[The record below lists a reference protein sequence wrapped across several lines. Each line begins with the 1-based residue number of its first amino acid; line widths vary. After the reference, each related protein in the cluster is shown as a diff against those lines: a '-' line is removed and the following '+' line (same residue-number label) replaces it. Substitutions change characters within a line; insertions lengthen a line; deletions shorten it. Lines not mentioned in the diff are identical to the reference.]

1 MNKWDFGGWATK
13 NDLKCADGRTIRRNA
28 FASDDGH
35 TVPLVWQHSHNNVEN
50 VLGHAL
56 LQNRK
61 EGVYAYC
68 ALNNTDMGNHAREL
82 IRHGDI
88 SALSI
93 YANNLKQSGGDVLH
107 GSIKEVSLVLAGA
120 NPGALIDYLDLEH
133 GEDCATEAMI
143 YGNFDIDDFLSH
155 SEEDENQCKDE
166 ELAHSEEGEDDMPD
180 YSNMTVG
187 EVFNTLNEDQKNAV
201 YYLVGQAAGDS
212 EEDEEVRH
220 NVFEN
225 DEPDNVLSHAEIT
238 DIISDARRG
247 GSMKDAFLAHGIED
261 VGMLFPEPHNLNT
274 PPEFIKR
281 KDDWVAKVMNA
292 VHRTPFSRVKSMF
305 ADLTEDEARAKG
317 YIKGKFKK
325 EEVFSLL
332 KRTTDPT
339 TIYKKQKM
347 DRDDVL
353 DITDFDVIAWLK
365 QEMRMM
371 LEEECARAILT
382 GDGRPTSSDDKIP
395 EDHVRPVWTD
405 SDLFTIKVPVTI
417 AQSASESD
425 IAKATIRAIIKSR
438 KNYRGSGDPVF
449 YTTEDAITD
458 MLLLEDTTGRII
470 YDSMDKLKTALRVKD
485 IVTVPPMEGLSRD
498 VTNGAKVETHNLVG
512 LIVNLN
518 DYNVGA
524 DRGGAVNMFDDF
536 DIDYNAQKYLIETR
550 FSGALTKPYS
560 AMAIETVV
568 SAG

>member
-1 MNKWDFGGWATK
+1 
-13 NDLKCADGRTIRRNA
+13 
-28 FASDDGH
+28 
-35 TVPLVWQHSHNNVEN
+35 
-50 VLGHAL
+50 
-56 LQNRK
+56 
-61 EGVYAYC
+61 
-68 ALNNTDMGNHAREL
+68 
-82 IRHGDI
+82 
-88 SALSI
+88 
-93 YANNLKQSGGDVLH
+93 
-107 GSIKEVSLVLAGA
+107 
-120 NPGALIDYLDLEH
+120 
-133 GEDCATEAMI
+133 
-143 YGNFDIDDFLSH
+143 
-155 SEEDENQCKDE
+155 
-166 ELAHSEEGEDDMPD
+166 
-180 YSNMTVG
+180 
-187 EVFNTLNEDQKNAV
+187 
-201 YYLVGQAAGDS
+201 
-212 EEDEEVRH
+212 
-220 NVFEN
+220 
-225 DEPDNVLSHAEIT
+225 
-238 DIISDARRG
+238 
-247 GSMKDAFLAHGIED
+247 
-261 VGMLFPEPHNLNT
+261 
-274 PPEFIKR
+274 
-281 KDDWVAKVMNA
+281 MNA

-405 SDLFTIKVPVTI
+405 SDLFTIKVPVTV

-485 IVTVPPMEGLSRD
+485 IVTIPTMEGLSRD

-524 DRGGAVNMFDDF
+524 DKGGAVNMFDDF

>member
-1 MNKWDFGGWATK
+1 MSKYDFSGWATK
-13 NDLKCADGRTIRRNA
+13 NDLRCSDGRTIRRNA
-28 FASDDGH
+28 FAGDDGH
-35 TVPLVWQHSHNNVEN
+35 TVPLVWQHSHNNPEN

-56 LQNRK
+56 LQNK
-61 EGVYAYC
+61 DEGVYAYC
-68 ALNNTDMGNHAREL
+68 TFNNTDSARHAKEL

-88 SALSI
+88 CALSI
-93 YANNLKQSGGDVLH
+93 YANGLKQDHGDVLH

-120 NPGALIDYLDLEH
+120 NPGALIDYMDIQH
-133 GEDCATEAMI
+133 GEDAATEALI
-143 YGNFDIDDFLSH
+143 YTNMDISLEH
-155 SEEDENQCKDE
+155 ADEP
-166 ELAHSEEGEDDMPD
+166 EEGEKKMAD
-180 YSNMTVG
+180 SNKEKTVKD
-187 EVFNTLNEDQKNAV
+187 VFDTLNEEQKNVV
-201 YYLVGQAAGDS
+201 YYLVGQATDS
-212 EEDEEVRH
+212 KGEGGADDKEEDKEVKH

-225 DEPDNVLSHAEIT
+225 DTPENTLTHAEFIE
-238 DIISDARRG
+238 IVNDAKRC

-261 VGMLFPEPHNLNT
+261 VGMLFPEAHNLNT

-347 DRDDVL
+347 DRDDVM
-353 DITDFDVIAWLK
+353 DITDFDVIMWLK

-371 LEEECARAILT
+371 LDEECARAILT
-382 GDGRPTSSDDKIP
+382 GDGRLASSDDKIA

-405 SDLFTIKVPVTI
+405 SDLFTIKVPVTV
-417 AQSASESD
+417 AQNASESD

-485 IVTVPPMEGLSRD
+485 IVTVPTMEGLSRE
-498 VTNGAKVETHNLVG
+498 VTNGVKVETHNLVG

-524 DRGGAVNMFDDF
+524 DRGGAVRLFDGF
-536 DIDYNAQKYLIETR
+536 DLDYNAQKYLIETR

>member
-1 MNKWDFGGWATK
+1 
-13 NDLKCADGRTIRRNA
+13 
-28 FASDDGH
+28 
-35 TVPLVWQHSHNNVEN
+35 
-50 VLGHAL
+50 
-56 LQNRK
+56 
-61 EGVYAYC
+61 VYAYC
-68 ALNNTDMGNHAREL
+68 TFNNTDSARHAKEL

-88 SALSI
+88 CALSI
-93 YANNLKQSGGDVLH
+93 YANGLKQDHGDVLH

-120 NPGALIDYLDLEH
+120 NPGALIDYMDIQH
-133 GEDCATEAMI
+133 GEDAATEALI
-143 YGNFDIDDFLSH
+143 YTNMDISLEHADEPEK
-155 SEEDENQCKDE
+155 EEKKMADSNKEKTVKD
-166 ELAHSEEGEDDMPD
+166 
-180 YSNMTVG
+180 
-187 EVFNTLNEDQKNAV
+187 VFNTLNEEQKDVV
-201 YYLVGQAAGDS
+201 YYLVGQAMDS
-212 EEDEEVRH
+212 KGEDGADDNKEDEEVKH

-225 DEPDNVLSHAEIT
+225 DTPKNTPTHAEFAEILG
-238 DIISDARRG
+238 DGKRC
-247 GSMKDAFLAHGIED
+247 GSLKEAALAHGIED

-365 QEMRMM
+365 IEMRMM
-371 LEEECARAILT
+371 LDEECARAILT
-382 GDGRPTSSDDKIP
+382 GDGRLSSSDDKIA
-395 EDHVRPVWTD
+395 EDHVRPVWKD
-405 SDLFTIKVPVTI
+405 SDLFTIKVPVTV
-417 AQSASESD
+417 AQNASDSD
-425 IAKATIRAIIKSR
+425 RAKATIRAIIKSR
-438 KNYRGSGDPVF
+438 KNYRGSGDPTF
-449 YTTEDAITD
+449 YTTEDVVTD
-458 MLLLEDTTGRII
+458 MLLIEDTTGRVI
-470 YDSMDKLKTALRVKD
+470 YDTMEKLRTVLRVKE
-485 IVTVPPMEGLSRD
+485 IVTVPTMEGLSRE
-498 VTNGAKVETHNLVG
+498 VNNGGKVEMHNLLG

-524 DRGGAVNMFDDF
+524 DNGGSVRMFDGF
-536 DIDYNAQKYLIETR
+536 DIDFNAMKYLIETR
-550 FSGALTKPYS
+550 FSGALIKPYS
-560 AMAIETVV
+560 AMAIESVE

>member
-1 MNKWDFGGWATK
+1 MSKYDFSGWATK
-13 NDLKCADGRTIRRNA
+13 NDLRCSDGRTIRRNA
-28 FASDDGH
+28 FAGDDGR
-35 TVPLVWQHSHNNVEN
+35 TVPLVWQHSHNNPEN

-56 LQNRK
+56 LQNK
-61 EGVYAYC
+61 DEGVYAYC
-68 ALNNTDMGNHAREL
+68 TFNNTDSARHTKEL

-88 SALSI
+88 CALSI
-93 YANNLKQSGGDVLH
+93 YANGLKQDHGDVLH

-120 NPGALIDYLDLEH
+120 NPGALIDYMDIQH
-133 GEDCATEAMI
+133 GEEAATEARI
-143 YGNFDIDDFLSH
+143 YTNMDISLEH
-155 SEEDENQCKDE
+155 ADEP
-166 ELAHSEEGEDDMPD
+166 EEGEKKMADT
-180 YSNMTVG
+180 NKEKTVKD
-187 EVFNTLNEDQKNAV
+187 VFDTLNEEQKNAV
-201 YYLVGQAAGDS
+201 YYLVGQAMDS
-212 EEDEEVRH
+212 KGESEADDKDENKEEDKEVKH

-225 DEPDNVLSHAEIT
+225 DTPENTLTHAEFMKIAN
-238 DIISDARRG
+238 DAKRC

-405 SDLFTIKVPVTI
+405 SDLFTIKVPVTV

-485 IVTVPPMEGLSRD
+485 IVTVPTMEGLSRD
-498 VTNGAKVETHNLVG
+498 VTNGVKVETHNLVG

-524 DRGGAVNMFDDF
+524 DKGGAVNMFDDF

>member
-1 MNKWDFGGWATK
+1 MSKYDFSGWATK
-13 NDLKCADGRTIRRNA
+13 NDLRCSDGRTIRRNA
-28 FASDDGH
+28 FAGDDGR
-35 TVPLVWQHSHNNVEN
+35 TVPLVWQHSHSNPEN

-56 LQNRK
+56 LQNK
-61 EGVYAYC
+61 DEGVYAYC
-68 ALNNTDMGNHAREL
+68 TFNNTDTARHAKEL

-88 SALSI
+88 CALSI
-93 YANNLKQSGGDVLH
+93 YANGLKQDHGDVLH

-120 NPGALIDYLDLEH
+120 NPGALIDYMDIQH
-133 GEDCATEAMI
+133 GEDAATEARI
-143 YGNFDIDDFLSH
+143 YTNMDISLEHADEP
-155 SEEDENQCKDE
+155 EEEKKMADSNKEKTVKD
-166 ELAHSEEGEDDMPD
+166 
-180 YSNMTVG
+180 
-187 EVFNTLNEDQKNAV
+187 VFNTLNEEQKDVV
-201 YYLVGQAAGDS
+201 YYLVGQAMDSKGEGGADDNKEDS
-212 EEDEEVRH
+212 EVKH

-225 DEPDNVLSHAEIT
+225 DTPEKTLTHAEFVEILG
-238 DIISDARRG
+238 DGKRC
-247 GSMKDAFLAHGIED
+247 GSLKEAALAHGIED

-365 QEMRMM
+365 TEMRMM

-382 GDGRPTSSDDKIP
+382 GDGRLSSSDDKIA

-405 SDLFTIKVPVTI
+405 SDLFTIKVPVMV
-417 AQSASESD
+417 AQNASDSD
-425 IAKATIRAIIKSR
+425 RAKATIRAIIKSR
-438 KNYRGSGDPVF
+438 KNYRGSGDPTF
-449 YTTEDAITD
+449 YTTEDVVTD
-458 MLLLEDTTGRII
+458 MLLIEDTTGRVI
-470 YDSMDKLKTALRVKD
+470 YDTMEKLKTVLRVKE
-485 IVTVPPMEGLSRD
+485 IVTVPTMEGLSRE
-498 VTNGAKVETHNLVG
+498 VNNNGKVEMHNLLG

-524 DRGGAVNMFDDF
+524 DNGGAVRMFDDF
-536 DIDYNAQKYLIETR
+536 DIDFNAMKYLIETR
-550 FSGALTKPYS
+550 CSGALIKPYS
-560 AMAIETVV
+560 AMAIESVEA
-568 SAG
+568 AG

>member
-1 MNKWDFGGWATK
+1 MSKYDFSGWATK
-13 NDLKCADGRTIRRNA
+13 NDLRCSDGRTIRRNA
-28 FASDDGH
+28 FAGDDGH
-35 TVPLVWQHSHNNVEN
+35 TVPLVWQHSHSNPEN

-56 LQNRK
+56 LQNK
-61 EGVYAYC
+61 DEGVYAYC
-68 ALNNTDMGNHAREL
+68 TFNNTDSARHTKEL

-88 SALSI
+88 CALSI
-93 YANNLKQSGGDVLH
+93 YANGLKQDHGDVLH

-120 NPGALIDYLDLEH
+120 NPGALIDYIDIQH
-133 GEDCATEAMI
+133 GEDAATEALI
-143 YGNFDIDDFLSH
+143 YTNMDISLEHADEPEKEEKKMADSNKEKTVKDVFD
-155 SEEDENQCKDE
+155 
-166 ELAHSEEGEDDMPD
+166 
-180 YSNMTVG
+180 
-187 EVFNTLNEDQKNAV
+187 TLNEEQKDVV
-201 YYLVGQAAGDS
+201 YYLVGQAMDS
-212 EEDEEVRH
+212 KGESETDDKEEDKEVKH

-225 DEPDNVLSHAEIT
+225 DTPENTLTHADFVAIVN
-238 DIISDARRG
+238 DAKRC
-247 GSMKDAFLAHGIED
+247 GSMKEAFLAHGIED
-261 VGMLFPEPHNLNT
+261 VGMLFPEAHNLNT

-347 DRDDVL
+347 DRDDVM
-353 DITDFDVIAWLK
+353 DITDFDVIMWLK

-371 LEEECARAILT
+371 LDEECARAILT
-382 GDGRPTSSDDKIP
+382 GDGRLASSDDKIA

-405 SDLFTIKVPVTI
+405 SDLFTIKVPVTV
-417 AQSASESD
+417 AQNASESD

-485 IVTVPPMEGLSRD
+485 IVTVPTMEGLSRE
-498 VTNGAKVETHNLVG
+498 VTNGVKVETHNLVG

-524 DRGGAVNMFDDF
+524 DRGGAVRLFDGF
-536 DIDYNAQKYLIETR
+536 DLDYNAQKYLIETR

>member
-1 MNKWDFGGWATK
+1 MSKYDFSGWATK
-13 NDLKCADGRTIRRNA
+13 NDLRCSDGRTIRRNA
-28 FASDDGH
+28 FAGDDGH
-35 TVPLVWQHSHNNVEN
+35 TVPLVWQHSHNNPEN

-56 LQNRK
+56 LQNK
-61 EGVYAYC
+61 DEGVYAYC
-68 ALNNTDMGNHAREL
+68 TFNNTDSARHAKEL

-88 SALSI
+88 CALSI
-93 YANNLKQSGGDVLH
+93 YANGLKQDHGDVLH

-120 NPGALIDYLDLEH
+120 NPGALIDYMDIQH
-133 GEDCATEAMI
+133 GEDAATEALI
-143 YGNFDIDDFLSH
+143 YTNMDISLEH
-155 SEEDENQCKDE
+155 ADEP
-166 ELAHSEEGEDDMPD
+166 EEGEKKMAD
-180 YSNMTVG
+180 SNNEKTVKD
-187 EVFNTLNEDQKNAV
+187 VFDTLNEEQKNVV
-201 YYLVGQAAGDS
+201 YYLIGQAMDSKGEGGADDNEEDS
-212 EEDEEVRH
+212 EVKH

-225 DEPDNVLSHAEIT
+225 DTPENALTHAEFVEILG
-238 DIISDARRG
+238 DGKRC
-247 GSMKDAFLAHGIED
+247 GSLKEAALAHGIED
-261 VGMLFPEPHNLNT
+261 VGMLFPESHNLNT

-292 VHRTPFSRVKSMF
+292 VHHTPFSRVKSMF

-365 QEMRMM
+365 TEMRMM

-382 GDGRPTSSDDKIP
+382 GDGRLSSSDDKIA

-405 SDLFTIKVPVTI
+405 SDLFTIKVPVTV
-417 AQSASESD
+417 AQNASDSD
-425 IAKATIRAIIKSR
+425 RAKATIRAIIKSR
-438 KNYRGSGDPVF
+438 KNYRGSGDPTF
-449 YTTEDAITD
+449 YTTEDVVTD
-458 MLLLEDTTGRII
+458 MLLIEDTTGRVI
-470 YDSMDKLKTALRVKD
+470 YDTMEKLKTVLRVKD
-485 IVTVPPMEGLSRD
+485 IVTVPTMEGLSRE
-498 VTNGAKVETHNLVG
+498 VNNNGKVETHNLLG

-524 DRGGAVNMFDDF
+524 DKGGAVTMFDDF
-536 DIDYNAQKYLIETR
+536 DIDFNAMKYLIETR
-550 FSGALTKPYS
+550 FSGALIKPYS
-560 AMAIETVV
+560 AMAIESVEA
-568 SAG
+568 AG

>member
-1 MNKWDFGGWATK
+1 MSKYDFSGWATK
-13 NDLKCADGRTIRRNA
+13 NDLRCSDGRTIRRNA
-28 FASDDGH
+28 FAGDDGH
-35 TVPLVWQHSHNNVEN
+35 TVPLVWQHSHNNPEN

-56 LQNRK
+56 LQNK
-61 EGVYAYC
+61 DEGVYAYC
-68 ALNNTDMGNHAREL
+68 TFNNTDSARHAKEL

-88 SALSI
+88 CALSI
-93 YANNLKQSGGDVLH
+93 YANGLKQDHGDVLH

-120 NPGALIDYLDLEH
+120 NPGALIDYMDIQH
-133 GEDCATEAMI
+133 GEDAATEALI
-143 YGNFDIDDFLSH
+143 YTNMDISLEH
-155 SEEDENQCKDE
+155 ADEP
-166 ELAHSEEGEDDMPD
+166 EEGEKKMAD
-180 YSNMTVG
+180 SNNEKTVKD
-187 EVFNTLNEDQKNAV
+187 VFDTLNEEQKNVV
-201 YYLVGQAAGDS
+201 YYLVGQAMDSKGEGGTDGNKEDS
-212 EEDEEVRH
+212 EVKH

-225 DEPDNVLSHAEIT
+225 DTPENTLTHAEFVEILG
-238 DIISDARRG
+238 DGKRC
-247 GSMKDAFLAHGIED
+247 GSLKEAALAHGIED

-292 VHRTPFSRVKSMF
+292 VHHTPFSRVKSMF

-347 DRDDVL
+347 DRDDVV

-365 QEMRMM
+365 TEMRMM

-382 GDGRPTSSDDKIP
+382 GDGRLSSSDDKIA

-405 SDLFTIKVPVTI
+405 SDLFTIKVPVTV
-417 AQSASESD
+417 AQNASDSD
-425 IAKATIRAIIKSR
+425 RAKATIRAIIKSR
-438 KNYRGSGDPVF
+438 KNYRGSGDPTF
-449 YTTEDAITD
+449 YTTEDVVTD
-458 MLLLEDTTGRII
+458 MLLIEDTTGRVI
-470 YDSMDKLKTALRVKD
+470 YDTMEKLKTVLRVKE
-485 IVTVPPMEGLSRD
+485 IVTVPTMEGLSRD
-498 VTNGAKVETHNLVG
+498 VNNNGKVEIHNLLG

-524 DRGGAVNMFDDF
+524 DKGGSVTMFDDF
-536 DIDYNAQKYLIETR
+536 DIDFNAMKYLIETR
-550 FSGALTKPYS
+550 FSGALIKPYS
-560 AMAIETVV
+560 AMAIESVEA
-568 SAG
+568 AG

>member
-1 MNKWDFGGWATK
+1 MSKYDFSGWATK
-13 NDLKCADGRTIRRNA
+13 NDLRCSDGRTIRRNA
-28 FASDDGH
+28 FAGDDGH
-35 TVPLVWQHSHNNVEN
+35 TVPLVWQHSHNNPEN

-56 LQNRK
+56 LQNK
-61 EGVYAYC
+61 DEGVYAYC
-68 ALNNTDMGNHAREL
+68 TFNNTDSARHAKEL

-88 SALSI
+88 CALSI
-93 YANNLKQSGGDVLH
+93 YANGLKQDHGDVLH

-120 NPGALIDYLDLEH
+120 NPGALIDYMDIQH
-133 GEDCATEAMI
+133 GEDAATEALI
-143 YGNFDIDDFLSH
+143 YTNMDISLEH
-155 SEEDENQCKDE
+155 ADEP
-166 ELAHSEEGEDDMPD
+166 EEGEKKMAD
-180 YSNMTVG
+180 SNNEKTVKD
-187 EVFNTLNEDQKNAV
+187 VFDTLNEEQKNVV
-201 YYLVGQAAGDS
+201 YYLVGQAMDSKGEGGTDGNEEDS
-212 EEDEEVRH
+212 EVKH

-225 DEPDNVLSHAEIT
+225 DTPENTLTHAEFVEILG
-238 DIISDARRG
+238 DGKRC
-247 GSMKDAFLAHGIED
+247 GSLKEAALAHGIED

-292 VHRTPFSRVKSMF
+292 VHHTPFSRVKSMF

-365 QEMRMM
+365 TEMRMM

-382 GDGRPTSSDDKIP
+382 GDGRLSSSDDKIA

-405 SDLFTIKVPVTI
+405 SDLFTIKVPVMI
-417 AQSASESD
+417 AQNASDSD
-425 IAKATIRAIIKSR
+425 RAKATIRAIIKSR
-438 KNYRGSGDPVF
+438 KNYRGSGDPTF
-449 YTTEDAITD
+449 YTTEDVVTD
-458 MLLLEDTTGRII
+458 MLLIEDTTGRVI
-470 YDSMDKLKTALRVKD
+470 YDTMEKLKTVLRVKE
-485 IVTVPPMEGLSRD
+485 IVTVPTMEGLSRD
-498 VTNGAKVETHNLVG
+498 VNNNGKVETHNLLG

-524 DRGGAVNMFDDF
+524 DKGGSVTMFDDF
-536 DIDYNAQKYLIETR
+536 DIDFNAMKYMIETR
-550 FSGALTKPYS
+550 FSGALIKPYS
-560 AMAIETVV
+560 AMAIESVEA
-568 SAG
+568 AG

>member
-1 MNKWDFGGWATK
+1 MSKYDFSGWATK
-13 NDLKCADGRTIRRNA
+13 NDLQCSDGRTIRRNA
-28 FASDDGH
+28 FAGDDGR
-35 TVPLVWQHSHNNVEN
+35 TVPLVWQHSHNNPEN

-56 LQNRK
+56 LQNK
-61 EGVYAYC
+61 DEGVYAYC
-68 ALNNTDMGNHAREL
+68 TFNNTDSARHAKEL

-88 SALSI
+88 CALSI
-93 YANNLKQSGGDVLH
+93 YANGLKQDHGDVLH

-120 NPGALIDYLDLEH
+120 NPGALIDYMDIQH
-133 GEDCATEAMI
+133 GDDAATEALI
-143 YGNFDIDDFLSH
+143 YTNMDISLEH
-155 SEEDENQCKDE
+155 ADEP
-166 ELAHSEEGEDDMPD
+166 EEGDKKMADTNKEK
-180 YSNMTVG
+180 TVKD
-187 EVFNTLNEDQKNAV
+187 VFDTLNEEQKNVV
-201 YYLVGQAAGDS
+201 YYLVGQAMDS
-212 EEDEEVRH
+212 KGESEADDKDEDKEEDKEVKH

-225 DEPDNVLSHAEIT
+225 DTPENTLTHAEFMEIVN
-238 DIISDARRG
+238 DAKRC

-261 VGMLFPEPHNLNT
+261 VGMLFPEAHNLNT

-347 DRDDVL
+347 DRDDVM
-353 DITDFDVIAWLK
+353 DITDFDVIVWLK

-371 LEEECARAILT
+371 LDEECARAILT
-382 GDGRPTSSDDKIP
+382 GDGRLASSDDKIA

-405 SDLFTIKVPVTI
+405 SDLFTIKVPIIV
-417 AQSASESD
+417 AQNASESD
-425 IAKATIRAIIKSR
+425 IAKATIRGIIKSR

-485 IVTVPPMEGLSRD
+485 IVTVPTMEGLTRE
-498 VTNGAKVETHNLVG
+498 VTNGGKVEMHNLVG

-524 DRGGAVNMFDDF
+524 DRGGAVRLFDGF
-536 DIDYNAQKYLIETR
+536 DLDYNAQKYLIETR

>member
-1 MNKWDFGGWATK
+1 MNKCDFSGWATK
-13 NDLKCADGRTIRRNA
+13 NDLRCSDGRTIRRNA
-28 FASDDGH
+28 FAGDDGH
-35 TVPLVWQHSHNNVEN
+35 TVPLVWQHSHNNPEN

-56 LQNRK
+56 LQNK
-61 EGVYAYC
+61 DEGVYAYC
-68 ALNNTDMGNHAREL
+68 MLNNTDSARHAKEL

-88 SALSI
+88 CALSI
-93 YANNLKQSGGDVLH
+93 YANGLKQDHGDVLH

-120 NPGALIDYLDLEH
+120 NPGALIDYIDIQH
-133 GEDCATEAMI
+133 GEDAATEARI
-143 YGNFDIDDFLSH
+143 YTNMDISLEH
-155 SEEDENQCKDE
+155 ADEP
-166 ELAHSEEGEDDMPD
+166 EEGEKKMAD
-180 YSNMTVG
+180 SNKEKTVKNI
-187 EVFNTLNEDQKNAV
+187 FNTLNEEQKNAV
-201 YYLVGQAAGDS
+201 YYLVGQAMDS
-212 EEDEEVRH
+212 KGEDGADDNKEDEEVKH

-225 DEPDNVLSHAEIT
+225 DTPKNTLTHAEFVEILG
-238 DIISDARRG
+238 DGKRC
-247 GSMKDAFLAHGIED
+247 GSLKEAALAHGIED

-292 VHRTPFSRVKSMF
+292 VHHTPFSRVKSMF

-365 QEMRMM
+365 TEMRMM

-382 GDGRPTSSDDKIP
+382 GDGRLSSSDDKIA
-395 EDHVRPVWTD
+395 EDHVRPVWKD
-405 SDLFTIKVPVTI
+405 SDLFTIKVPVTV
-417 AQSASESD
+417 AQSASDSD
-425 IAKATIRAIIKSR
+425 RAKATIRAIIKSR
-438 KNYRGSGDPVF
+438 KNYRGSGDPTF
-449 YTTEDAITD
+449 YTTEDVVTD
-458 MLLLEDTTGRII
+458 MLLIEDTTGRVI
-470 YDSMDKLKTALRVKD
+470 YDTMDKLRTVLRVKE
-485 IVTVPPMEGLSRD
+485 IVTVPPMEGLSRE
-498 VTNGAKVETHNLVG
+498 VNNGGKVEMHNLLG

-524 DRGGAVNMFDDF
+524 DNGGSMRMFDGF
-536 DIDYNAQKYLIETR
+536 DIDFNAMKYLIETR
-550 FSGALTKPYS
+550 FSGALIKPYS
-560 AMAIETVV
+560 AMAIESVEA
-568 SAG
+568 AG

>member
-1 MNKWDFGGWATK
+1 MSKYDFSGWATK
-13 NDLKCADGRTIRRNA
+13 NDLRCSDGRTIRRNA
-28 FASDDGH
+28 FAGDDGH
-35 TVPLVWQHSHNNVEN
+35 TVPLVWQHSHNNPEN

-56 LQNRK
+56 LQNK
-61 EGVYAYC
+61 DEGVYAYC
-68 ALNNTDMGNHAREL
+68 TFNNTDSARHAKEL

-88 SALSI
+88 CALSI
-93 YANNLKQSGGDVLH
+93 YANGLKQDHGDVLH

-120 NPGALIDYLDLEH
+120 NPGALIDYMDIQH
-133 GEDCATEAMI
+133 GEDAATEALI
-143 YGNFDIDDFLSH
+143 YTNMDISLEH
-155 SEEDENQCKDE
+155 ADEP
-166 ELAHSEEGEDDMPD
+166 EEGEKKMAD
-180 YSNMTVG
+180 SNKEKTVKD
-187 EVFNTLNEDQKNAV
+187 VFDTLNEEQKDVV
-201 YYLVGQAAGDS
+201 YYLVGQAMDS
-212 EEDEEVRH
+212 KGESETDDKEEDKEVKH

-225 DEPDNVLSHAEIT
+225 DTPENTLTHADFVAIVN
-238 DIISDARRG
+238 DAKRC
-247 GSMKDAFLAHGIED
+247 GSMKEAFLAHGIED
-261 VGMLFPEPHNLNT
+261 VGMLFPEAHNLNT

-347 DRDDVL
+347 DRDDVM
-353 DITDFDVIAWLK
+353 DITDFDVIMWLK

-371 LEEECARAILT
+371 LDEECARAILT
-382 GDGRPTSSDDKIP
+382 GDGRLASSDDKIA

-405 SDLFTIKVPVTI
+405 SDLFTIKVPVTV
-417 AQSASESD
+417 AQNASESD

-485 IVTVPPMEGLSRD
+485 IVTVPTMEGLSRE
-498 VTNGAKVETHNLVG
+498 VTNGVKVETHNLVG

-524 DRGGAVNMFDDF
+524 DRGGAVRLFDGF
-536 DIDYNAQKYLIETR
+536 DLDYNAQKYLIETR

-560 AMAIETVV
+560 AMAIEIVV

>member
-1 MNKWDFGGWATK
+1 MSKYDFSGWATK
-13 NDLKCADGRTIRRNA
+13 NDLRCSDGRTIRRNA
-28 FASDDGH
+28 FAGDDGH
-35 TVPLVWQHSHNNVEN
+35 TVPLVWQHSHNNPDN

-56 LQNRK
+56 LQNK
-61 EGVYAYC
+61 DEGVYAYC
-68 ALNNTDMGNHAREL
+68 TFNNTDSARHAKEL

-88 SALSI
+88 CALSI
-93 YANNLKQSGGDVLH
+93 YANGLKQDHGDVLH

-120 NPGALIDYLDLEH
+120 NPGALIDYMDIQH
-133 GEDCATEAMI
+133 GEDAATEALI
-143 YGNFDIDDFLSH
+143 YTNMDISLEH
-155 SEEDENQCKDE
+155 ADEP
-166 ELAHSEEGEDDMPD
+166 EEGEKKMAD
-180 YSNMTVG
+180 SNKEKTVKD
-187 EVFNTLNEDQKNAV
+187 VFDTLNEEQKDVV
-201 YYLVGQAAGDS
+201 YYLVGQAMDS
-212 EEDEEVRH
+212 KGEDGADDNKEDEEVKH

-225 DEPDNVLSHAEIT
+225 DTPKNTLTHAEFAEILG
-238 DIISDARRG
+238 DGKRC
-247 GSMKDAFLAHGIED
+247 GSLKEAALAHGIED

-365 QEMRMM
+365 TEMRMM
-371 LEEECARAILT
+371 LDEECARAILT
-382 GDGRPTSSDDKIP
+382 GDGRLSSSDDKIA
-395 EDHVRPVWTD
+395 EDHVRPVWKD
-405 SDLFTIKVPVTI
+405 SDLFTIKVPVTV
-417 AQSASESD
+417 AQNASDSD
-425 IAKATIRAIIKSR
+425 RAKATIRAIIKSR
-438 KNYRGSGDPVF
+438 KNYRGSGDPTF
-449 YTTEDAITD
+449 YTTEDVVTD
-458 MLLLEDTTGRII
+458 MLLIEDTTGRVI
-470 YDSMDKLKTALRVKD
+470 YDTMEKLRTVLRVKE
-485 IVTVPPMEGLSRD
+485 IVTVPTMEGLSRE
-498 VTNGAKVETHNLVG
+498 VNNGGKVEMHNLLG

-524 DRGGAVNMFDDF
+524 DNGGSVRMFDGF
-536 DIDYNAQKYLIETR
+536 DIDFNAMKYLIETR
-550 FSGALTKPYS
+550 FSGALIKPYS
-560 AMAIETVV
+560 AMAIESVEA
-568 SAG
+568 AG

>member
-1 MNKWDFGGWATK
+1 MSKYDFSGWATK
-13 NDLKCADGRTIRRNA
+13 NDLRCSDGRTIRRNA
-28 FASDDGH
+28 FAGDDGH
-35 TVPLVWQHSHNNVEN
+35 TVPLVWQHSHNNPEN

-56 LQNRK
+56 LQNK
-61 EGVYAYC
+61 DEGVYAYC
-68 ALNNTDMGNHAREL
+68 TFNNTDIARHAKEL

-88 SALSI
+88 CALSI
-93 YANNLKQSGGDVLH
+93 YANGLKQDHGDVLH

-120 NPGALIDYLDLEH
+120 NPGALIDYIDIQH
-133 GEDCATEAMI
+133 GEDAATEALI
-143 YGNFDIDDFLSH
+143 YTNMDISLEHADD
-155 SEEDENQCKDE
+155 QP
-166 ELAHSEEGEDDMPD
+166 EEGEKKMAD
-180 YSNMTVG
+180 SNNEKTVKD
-187 EVFNTLNEDQKNAV
+187 VFDTLNEEQKNVV
-201 YYLVGQAAGDS
+201 YYLVGQAMDSKGEGGTDGNKEDS
-212 EEDEEVRH
+212 EVKH

-225 DEPDNVLSHAEIT
+225 DTPENTLTHAEFVEILG
-238 DIISDARRG
+238 DGKRC
-247 GSMKDAFLAHGIED
+247 GSLKEAALAHGIED

-292 VHRTPFSRVKSMF
+292 VHHTPFSRVKSMF

-365 QEMRMM
+365 TEMRMM

-382 GDGRPTSSDDKIP
+382 GDGRLSSSDDKIA

-405 SDLFTIKVPVTI
+405 SDLFTIKVPVTV
-417 AQSASESD
+417 AQNASDSD
-425 IAKATIRAIIKSR
+425 RAKATIRAIIKSR
-438 KNYRGSGDPVF
+438 KNYRGSGDPTF
-449 YTTEDAITD
+449 YTTEDVVTD
-458 MLLLEDTTGRII
+458 MLLIEDTTGRVI
-470 YDSMDKLKTALRVKD
+470 YDTMEKLKTVLRVKE
-485 IVTVPPMEGLSRD
+485 IVTVPTMEGLSRD
-498 VTNGAKVETHNLVG
+498 VNNNGKVETHNLLG

-524 DRGGAVNMFDDF
+524 DKGGSVTMFDDF
-536 DIDYNAQKYLIETR
+536 DIDFNAMKYLIETR
-550 FSGALTKPYS
+550 FSGALIKPYS
-560 AMAIETVV
+560 AMAIESVEA
-568 SAG
+568 AG

>member
-1 MNKWDFGGWATK
+1 MNKCDFSGWVIKT
-13 NDLKCADGRTIRRNA
+13 DLEYAGEQIIHQNA
-28 FASDDGH
+28 FAKDGGNI
-35 TVPLVWQHSHNNVEN
+35 VPLLWTHGDYTREN
-50 VLGHAL
+50 MLGYAL
-56 LQNRK
+56 LQNK
-61 EGVYAYC
+61 DEGVYAYC
-68 ALNNTDMGNHAREL
+68 TFNNTDSARHAKEL

-88 SALSI
+88 CALSI
-93 YANNLKQSGGDVLH
+93 YANGLKQDHGDVLH

-120 NPGALIDYLDLEH
+120 NPGALIDYMDIQH
-133 GEDCATEAMI
+133 GEDAATEALI
-143 YGNFDIDDFLSH
+143 YTNMDISLEH
-155 SEEDENQCKDE
+155 ADEPEKGEKKMADSNKEKTVKD
-166 ELAHSEEGEDDMPD
+166 
-180 YSNMTVG
+180 
-187 EVFNTLNEDQKNAV
+187 VFKTLNEEQKNAV
-201 YYLVGQAAGDS
+201 YYLVGQVMDS
-212 EEDEEVRH
+212 KGEGGADGIKEDEEVKH

-225 DEPDNVLSHAEIT
+225 DTPKDTLTHAEFVEILGEGK
-238 DIISDARRG
+238 RC
-247 GSMKDAFLAHGIED
+247 GSLKEAALAHGIED

-292 VHRTPFSRVKSMF
+292 VHHTPFSRVKSMF

-365 QEMRMM
+365 TEMRMM

-382 GDGRPTSSDDKIP
+382 GDGRLSSSDDKIA

-405 SDLFTIKVPVTI
+405 SDLFTIKVPVTV
-417 AQSASESD
+417 AQNASDSD
-425 IAKATIRAIIKSR
+425 RAKATIRAIIKSR
-438 KNYRGSGDPVF
+438 KNYRGSGDPTF
-449 YTTEDAITD
+449 YTTEDVVTD
-458 MLLLEDTTGRII
+458 MLLIEDTTGRVI
-470 YDSMDKLKTALRVKD
+470 YDTMEKLRTVLRVKE
-485 IVTVPPMEGLSRD
+485 IVTVPTMEGLSRE
-498 VTNGAKVETHNLVG
+498 VNNGGKVETHNLLG

-524 DRGGAVNMFDDF
+524 DKGGAVTMFDGF
-536 DIDYNAQKYLIETR
+536 DIDFNAMKYLIETR
-550 FSGALTKPYS
+550 FSGALIKPYS
-560 AMAIETVV
+560 AMAIESVE

>member
-1 MNKWDFGGWATK
+1 MSKYDFSGWATK
-13 NDLKCADGRTIRRNA
+13 NDLQCSDGRTIRRNA
-28 FASDDGH
+28 FAGDDGR
-35 TVPLVWQHSHNNVEN
+35 TVPLVWQHSHNNPEN
-50 VLGHAL
+50 VLGNAL
-56 LQNRK
+56 LQNK
-61 EGVYAYC
+61 DEGVYAYC
-68 ALNNTDMGNHAREL
+68 TFNNTDSARHAKEL

-88 SALSI
+88 CALSI
-93 YANNLKQSGGDVLH
+93 CANDLKQDHGDVLH

-120 NPGALIDYLDLEH
+120 NPGALIDYMDIQH
-133 GEDCATEAMI
+133 GEEAATEARI
-143 YGNFDIDDFLSH
+143 YTGMGISLEH
-155 SEEDENQCKDE
+155 ADEP
-166 ELAHSEEGEDDMPD
+166 EEGEKKMADT
-180 YSNMTVG
+180 NKEKTVKD
-187 EVFNTLNEDQKNAV
+187 VFDTLNEEQKNVV
-201 YYLVGQAAGDS
+201 YYLVGQAMDS
-212 EEDEEVRH
+212 KGESETDDKDEDKEEDKEVKH

-225 DEPDNVLSHAEIT
+225 DTPENTLTHAEFIE
-238 DIISDARRG
+238 IVNDAKRC

-261 VGMLFPEPHNLNT
+261 VGMLFPEAHNLNT

-347 DRDDVL
+347 DRDDVM
-353 DITDFDVIAWLK
+353 DITDFDVIMWLK

-371 LEEECARAILT
+371 LDEECARAILT
-382 GDGRPTSSDDKIP
+382 GDGRLASSDDKIA
-395 EDHVRPVWTD
+395 EDHVRPIWKD
-405 SDLFTIKVPVTI
+405 SDLFTIKVPVTV
-417 AQSASESD
+417 AQNASESD

-485 IVTVPPMEGLSRD
+485 IVTVPTMEGLSRE
-498 VTNGAKVETHNLVG
+498 VTNGVKVETHNLVG

-524 DRGGAVNMFDDF
+524 DRGGAVRLFDGF
-536 DIDYNAQKYLIETR
+536 DLDYNAQKYLIETR

>member
-1 MNKWDFGGWATK
+1 MSKYDFSGWATK
-13 NDLKCADGRTIRRNA
+13 NDLRCSDGRTIRRNA
-28 FASDDGH
+28 FAGDDGH
-35 TVPLVWQHSHNNVEN
+35 TVPLVWQHSHNNPEN

-56 LQNRK
+56 LQNK
-61 EGVYAYC
+61 DEGVYAYC
-68 ALNNTDMGNHAREL
+68 TFNNTDSARHAKEL

-88 SALSI
+88 CALSI
-93 YANNLKQSGGDVLH
+93 YANGLKQDHGDVLH

-120 NPGALIDYLDLEH
+120 NPGALIDYMDIQH
-133 GEDCATEAMI
+133 GEDAATEALI
-143 YGNFDIDDFLSH
+143 YTNMDISLEHADEPEEEEKKMADSNKEKTVKDVFD
-155 SEEDENQCKDE
+155 
-166 ELAHSEEGEDDMPD
+166 
-180 YSNMTVG
+180 
-187 EVFNTLNEDQKNAV
+187 TLNEEQKNVV
-201 YYLVGQAAGDS
+201 YYLVGQAMDSKGEGGTDGNKEDS
-212 EEDEEVRH
+212 EVKH

-225 DEPDNVLSHAEIT
+225 DTPENTLTHAEFVEILG
-238 DIISDARRG
+238 DGKRC
-247 GSMKDAFLAHGIED
+247 GSLKEAALAHGIED

-292 VHRTPFSRVKSMF
+292 VHHTPFSRVKSMF

-365 QEMRMM
+365 TEMRMM

-382 GDGRPTSSDDKIP
+382 GDGRLSSSDDKIA

-405 SDLFTIKVPVTI
+405 SDLFTIKVPVTV
-417 AQSASESD
+417 AQNASDSD
-425 IAKATIRAIIKSR
+425 RAKATIRAIIKSR
-438 KNYRGSGDPVF
+438 KNYRGSGDPTF
-449 YTTEDAITD
+449 YTTEDVVTD
-458 MLLLEDTTGRII
+458 MLLIEDTTGRVI
-470 YDSMDKLKTALRVKD
+470 YDTMEKLKTVLRVKE
-485 IVTVPPMEGLSRD
+485 IVTVPTMEGLSRD
-498 VTNGAKVETHNLVG
+498 VNNNGKVETHNLLG

-524 DRGGAVNMFDDF
+524 DKGGSVTMFDDF
-536 DIDYNAQKYLIETR
+536 DIDFNAMKYLIETR
-550 FSGALTKPYS
+550 FSGALIKPYS
-560 AMAIETVV
+560 AMAIESVE

>member
-1 MNKWDFGGWATK
+1 MSKYDFGGWATK
-13 NDLKCADGRTIRRNA
+13 NDLRCSDGRTIRRNA
-28 FASDDGH
+28 FAGDDGH
-35 TVPLVWQHSHNNVEN
+35 TVPLVWQHSHNNPEN
-50 VLGHAL
+50 VLGRAL
-56 LQNRK
+56 LQNK
-61 EGVYAYC
+61 DEGVYAYC
-68 ALNNTDMGNHAREL
+68 TFNNTDSARHAKEL

-88 SALSI
+88 CALSI
-93 YANNLKQSGGDVLH
+93 YANGLKQDHGDVLH

-120 NPGALIDYLDLEH
+120 NPGALIDYMDIQH
-133 GEDCATEAMI
+133 GEEAATEARI
-143 YGNFDIDDFLSH
+143 YTDMGISLEH
-155 SEEDENQCKDE
+155 ADEPK
-166 ELAHSEEGEDDMPD
+166 EGEKKMEDT
-180 YSNMTVG
+180 NKEKTVKD
-187 EVFNTLNEDQKNAV
+187 VFDTLNEEQKNVV
-201 YYLVGQAAGDS
+201 YYLVGQAMDS
-212 EEDEEVRH
+212 KGESEADDKEEDKEVKH

-225 DEPDNVLSHAEIT
+225 DTPENTLTHAEFIA
-238 DIISDARRG
+238 IANDAKRC
-247 GSMKDAFLAHGIED
+247 GSMKDAFLAHGIEN

-405 SDLFTIKVPVTI
+405 SDLFTIKVPVTV

-485 IVTVPPMEGLSRD
+485 IVTIPTMEGLSRD

-524 DRGGAVNMFDDF
+524 DKGGAVNMFDDF